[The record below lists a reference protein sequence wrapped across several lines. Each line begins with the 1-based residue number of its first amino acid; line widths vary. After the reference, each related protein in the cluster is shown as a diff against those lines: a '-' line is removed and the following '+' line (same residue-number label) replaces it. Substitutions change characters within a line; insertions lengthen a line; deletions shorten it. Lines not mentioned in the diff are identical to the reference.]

1 MCKYI
6 KVLIRILN
14 DLNSRIRVWFHTLD
28 AGSYPG
34 ESSFLHTWR
43 LNVYY
48 GLFCSLGMDSWPLV
62 FPQSHSS
69 SQSLGDSNIN
79 LKHQEIINVKMYQR

>member
-1 MCKYI
+1 
-6 KVLIRILN
+6 
-14 DLNSRIRVWFHTLD
+14 
-28 AGSYPG
+28 
-34 ESSFLHTWR
+34 
-43 LNVYY
+43 
-48 GLFCSLGMDSWPLV
+48 MDSWPLV

>member
-1 MCKYI
+1 MQAATLVKAASYMEGKC
-6 KVLIRILN
+6 L
-14 DLNSRIRVWFHTLD
+14 SWF
-28 AGSYPG
+28 
-34 ESSFLHTWR
+34 
-43 LNVYY
+43 
-48 GLFCSLGMDSWPLV
+48 FCSLGMDSWPLV